1 MTNIFEE
8 SLMPECIH
16 AAIINLQCVVM
27 SLSEQPIAG
36 ETAERVIEIAKNFS
50 DEEVRFEL
58 SSLRDLVNEELRHT
72 DRGKH
77 RTYNSLKGLAKCL

>member
-1 MTNIFEE
+1 MTNVFEE

-27 SLSEQPIAG
+27 TLSEQPVAG
-36 ETAERVIEIAKNFS
+36 ETAERVIEIAKNCP
-50 DEEVRFEL
+50 DEEIRVEL

-72 DRGKH
+72 DRDKY